1 MTRLESLSSKSLSFG
16 IICHFITENL
26 NKLSLLKI
34 LTIQSNTNIKKGISK
49 TFTWSYQIQN
59 VFKEN

>member
-49 TFTWSYQIQN
+49 TFT
-59 VFKEN
+59 